1 MFNRLYDDAGRADE
15 LREENQV
22 AHPLFAPRIGVALSR
37 WTTSHDFDEASPV
50 ARAFVADPVP
60 NPDEVAT
67 IVVGGRKW
75 DDWTSVKVENRYAEA
90 FDLPTFSNV
99 ERPTTVQFRPGG
111 QASGISLGGEL
122 GDYRGRDRPRVH
134 LCANNTV

>member
-1 MFNRLYDDAGRADE
+1 MNDVSG
-15 LREENQV
+15 N
-22 AHPLFAPRIGVALSR
+22 
-37 WTTSHDFDEASPV
+37 FDEASPV

-90 FDLPTFSNV
+90 FDLFTFSNV
-99 ERPTTVQFRPGG
+99 ERPVTVQF
-111 QASGISLGGEL
+111 QARRQLRDL
-122 GDYRGRDRPRVH
+122 PRRHAGDYRGRDRPPGR
-134 LCANNTV
+134 L